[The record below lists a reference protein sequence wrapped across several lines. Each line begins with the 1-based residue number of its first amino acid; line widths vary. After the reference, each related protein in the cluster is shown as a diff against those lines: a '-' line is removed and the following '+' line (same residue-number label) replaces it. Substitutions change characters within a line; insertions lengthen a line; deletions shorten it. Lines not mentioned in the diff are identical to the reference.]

1 MCHPSTHRC
10 KILGESRSGGVRLAA
25 LLCLHVSTESILRKS
40 RLVYVQARC
49 CKVVHVSTRTV
60 LSCDHYGLV
69 VEEQGFGRSCVI
81 LRGGSFL
88 LWKDLAARSGS
99 GFKFLGSMCL
109 YLRPSIAFAQ
119 SWGVGAMSCKA
130 ENPGDLGKQAS

>member
-1 MCHPSTHRC
+1 M
-10 KILGESRSGGVRLAA
+10 
-25 LLCLHVSTESILRKS
+25 
-40 RLVYVQARC
+40 VY
-49 CKVVHVSTRTV
+49 VSTRTV

-99 GFKFLGSMCL
+99 DFKFLGSMCL
-109 YLRPSIAFAQ
+109 YLRPSTAFAQ